1 MNCVVTNS
9 EVIYCMSTSQKKY
22 FISGDEHVSAGSFRF
37 DSVYSWHC
45 KASIFFSNYLE
56 LFFLEHYF
64 VLKPLFV
71 KE

>member
-1 MNCVVTNS
+1 MYLQVHSGLIQCIHGIVTLP
-9 EVIYCMSTSQKKY
+9 
-22 FISGDEHVSAGSFRF
+22 F
-37 DSVYSWHC
+37 
-45 KASIFFSNYLE
+45 FFSNYLE